1 MAIKLSKKNLCV
13 NQIVGQKTEKIVVE
27 GDEIVPDIKPD
38 ILSVVSTNG
47 NICIYKKEVQ
57 DGKVKIEGG
66 INAYVIYIADDEK
79 SSIRA
84 LSANLEFSRI
94 IDIKECKENMQLECK
109 SQLSNMDCRILNGRK
124 ISLRAIM
131 DMSVVLYSKE
141 NIEYIDKIEDIKDIQ
156 LLNKNITIN
165 SLVGTGITK
174 VYAKDTITIDNVD
187 NLSEIMK
194 VNISVENRESK
205 ISYNKVLA
213 KADTVMKIM
222 YLTED
227 NRINTSST
235 TIPIMGFIDMQDV
248 SEDDICD
255 LNYEIKNILVKP
267 NNVEEH
273 SVYVEAEIEIL
284 GFVYKRQTI
293 DMIEDLYSKTIELT
307 YSQKSVK
314 LMSERTSTNETYSMR
329 KQERIEEMAQSKIFD
344 VEVKPVIV
352 SSRVEEGKITYK
364 GDVNLTFIFARADS
378 SSIGV
383 KNVIE
388 PFEFEVSAS
397 QVSSRDKI
405 DTNIEISK
413 KDFVVMPDSS
423 IDIKIDFNFSINIV
437 KESNINI
444 IENIKEEEGVSKE
457 AFSIIIYYAKL
468 GDTLWNIAK
477 RFGSTVEEI
486 ASINNIEDADRIMQ
500 GQQLFIPR

>member
-1 MAIKLSKKNLCV
+1 MAIKLSRNNLCV
-13 NQIVGQKTEKIVVE
+13 NQIVGQKNEKIIVE

-47 NICIYKKEVQ
+47 NICIYKKEVME
-57 DGKVKIEGG
+57 GKIKIEGG

-79 SSIRA
+79 SSIRT
-84 LSANLEFSRI
+84 LNANLEFTKI
-94 IDIKECKENMQLECK
+94 IDLKECKENMQIECRN
-109 SQLSNMDCRILNGRK
+109 QISNIDCKILNGRK
-124 ISLRAIM
+124 ISLRAIV

-141 NIEYIDKIEDIKDIQ
+141 NIEYIDKIEDIKDVQ

-165 SLVGTGITK
+165 SLVGSGNTK

-194 VNISVENRESK
+194 VNISIENRESK

-213 KADTVMKIM
+213 KADTVVKVM

-227 NRINTSST
+227 NRINTAIT
-235 TIPIMGFIDMQDV
+235 NIPIMGFIDMQNV
-248 SEDDICD
+248 SEEDICD

-267 NNVEEH
+267 NNVQEH
-273 SVYVEAEIEIL
+273 SVYVEVEIEIL
-284 GFVYKRQTI
+284 SFVYKKQTI
-293 DMIEDLYSKTIELT
+293 NMIEDLYSKTLNLN
-307 YSQKSVK
+307 YSQKTVK
-314 LMSERTSTNETYSMR
+314 LMSERTSINEMYSMR
-329 KQERIEEMAQSKIFD
+329 KQERMEDITQNKIYD
-344 VEVKPVIV
+344 VEVKPVII
-352 SSRVEEGKITYK
+352 STQIDDGKITYK
-364 GDVNLTFIFARADS
+364 GDVNLTFIYARIET

-388 PFEFEVSAS
+388 PFEFQVSMA

-405 DTNIEISK
+405 DTDIEIGK
-413 KDFVVMPDSS
+413 KDFFVMPDNS
-423 IDIKIDFNFSINIV
+423 IDIKIDFNFNINVV

-444 IENIKEEEGVSKE
+444 IENIKEEEGTSKE
-457 AFSIIIYYAKL
+457 TFSIIIYYAKL

-486 ASINNIEDADRIMQ
+486 SSINNIEDADKIMQ

>member
-1 MAIKLSKKNLCV
+1 MAIKLSKNNLCV

-57 DGKVKIEGG
+57 EGKIKIEGG

-84 LSANLEFSRI
+84 INANLEFTKV
-94 IDIKECKENMQLECK
+94 IDIKECKENMQVECK
-109 SQLSNMDCRILNGRK
+109 SQLANLDCKILNGRK
-124 ISLRAIM
+124 ISLRAIV
-131 DMSVVLYSKE
+131 DMSLILYSKE
-141 NIEYIDKIEDIKDIQ
+141 DIEYIDKIENIKDIQ
-156 LLNKNITIN
+156 LLNKNIQIN
-165 SLVGTGITK
+165 SLVGSGRTK

-194 VNISVENRESK
+194 LNIAIENKESK

-213 KADTVMKIM
+213 KADTVVKVM

-227 NRINTSST
+227 NRINTVNA

-255 LNYEIKNILVKP
+255 LNYEVKNILIKP
-267 NNVEEH
+267 NNVQEH
-273 SVYVEAEIEIL
+273 SIYVEVEIEIF
-284 GFVYKRQTI
+284 GFVYKKKTI
-293 DMIEDLYSKTIELT
+293 DMIEDLYSKTIGLT

-314 LMSERTSTNETYSMR
+314 LMSERTNTNEAYSLR
-329 KQERIEEMAQSKIFD
+329 KQEKIEELGQSKIYD
-344 VEVKPVIV
+344 VEVKPIIL
-352 SSRVEEGKITYK
+352 SAQVENGRILYK
-364 GDVNLTFIFARADS
+364 GDVNFTFIFAKGES
-378 SSIGV
+378 TSIGV

-388 PFEFEVSAS
+388 PFEFET
-397 QVSSRDKI
+397 SSLQISSKDKI

-413 KDFVVMPDSS
+413 KDFIVMPDSL
-423 IDIKIDFNFSINIV
+423 IDIKIDFKFNINIV
-437 KESNINI
+437 KENNITI
-444 IENIKEEEGVSKE
+444 IENINEEEGKNKE
-457 AFSIIIYYAKL
+457 TFSIIIYYAKL

-486 ASINNIEDADRIMQ
+486 ASINNIEDADKIMQ

>member
-1 MAIKLSKKNLCV
+1 MIKLSKNNLCV
-13 NQIVGQKTEKIVVE
+13 NQIIGQKTEKIVVE

-57 DGKVKIEGG
+57 DGKVKIEGS

-84 LSANLEFSRI
+84 LSANLEFSKT
-94 IDIKECKENMQLECK
+94 IDIKECKENMQVECK
-109 SQLSNMDCRILNGRK
+109 SQICNMDCKILNGRK

-131 DMSVVLYSKE
+131 DLSLVLYSKE

-165 SLVGTGITK
+165 SLVGTGTTK
-174 VYAKDTITIDNVD
+174 VYAKDTITIDNID

-194 VNISVENRESK
+194 VNISIENRESK

-213 KADTVMKIM
+213 KADTVIKIM

-248 SEDDICD
+248 AEDDICD

-284 GFVYKRQTI
+284 GFAYKRRTI
-293 DMIEDLYSKTIELT
+293 DMIEDLYSKSLELT

-314 LMSERTSTNETYSMR
+314 LMSERINTSETYSMR
-329 KQERIEEMAQSKIFD
+329 KQEKIEEMTQSKIFD

-352 SSRVEEGKITYK
+352 SSRIEEGKITYK

-383 KNVIE
+383 KNLIE
-388 PFEFEVSAS
+388 PFEFEVSETQA
-397 QVSSRDKI
+397 SSRDKI
-405 DTNIEISK
+405 ETNIEISK
-413 KDFVVMPDSS
+413 KDFVIMQDSS
-423 IDIKIDFNFSINIV
+423 IDIKIDFKFNINIV

-457 AFSIIIYYAKL
+457 VFSIIIYYTKL

-486 ASINNIEDADRIMQ
+486 ASINNIENEERIMQ

>member
-1 MAIKLSKKNLCV
+1 MAIKLSRNNLCV
-13 NQIVGQKTEKIVVE
+13 NQIVGQKNEKIIVE

-47 NICIYKKEVQ
+47 NICIYKKEVME
-57 DGKVKIEGG
+57 GKIKIEGG

-79 SSIRA
+79 SSIRT
-84 LSANLEFSRI
+84 LNANLEFTKI
-94 IDIKECKENMQLECK
+94 IDLKECKENMQIECRN
-109 SQLSNMDCRILNGRK
+109 QISNIDCKILNGRK
-124 ISLRAIM
+124 ISLRAIV

-141 NIEYIDKIEDIKDIQ
+141 NIEYIDKIEDIKDVQ

-165 SLVGTGITK
+165 SLVGSGNTK

-194 VNISVENRESK
+194 VNISIENRESK

-213 KADTVMKIM
+213 KADIVVKVM

-227 NRINTSST
+227 NRINTAIT
-235 TIPIMGFIDMQDV
+235 NIPIMGFIDMQNV
-248 SEDDICD
+248 SEEDICD

-267 NNVEEH
+267 NNVQEH
-273 SVYVEAEIEIL
+273 SVYVEVEIEIL
-284 GFVYKRQTI
+284 SFVYKKQTI
-293 DMIEDLYSKTIELT
+293 NMIEDLYSKTLNLN
-307 YSQKSVK
+307 YSQKTVK
-314 LMSERTSTNETYSMR
+314 LMSERTSINEMYSMR
-329 KQERIEEMAQSKIFD
+329 KQERMEDITQNKIYD
-344 VEVKPVIV
+344 VEVKPVII
-352 SSRVEEGKITYK
+352 STQIDDGKITYK
-364 GDVNLTFIFARADS
+364 GDVNLTFIYARIET

-388 PFEFEVSAS
+388 PFEFQVSMA

-405 DTNIEISK
+405 DTDIEIGK
-413 KDFVVMPDSS
+413 KDFFVMPDNS
-423 IDIKIDFNFSINIV
+423 IDIKIDFNFNINVV

-444 IENIKEEEGVSKE
+444 IENIKEEEGTSKE
-457 AFSIIIYYAKL
+457 TFSIIIYYAKL

-477 RFGSTVEEI
+477 RFGSNVEEI
-486 ASINNIEDADRIMQ
+486 SSINNIEDADKIMQ

>member
-1 MAIKLSKKNLCV
+1 MAIKLSRNNLCV
-13 NQIVGQKTEKIVVE
+13 NQIVGQKNEKIIVE

-47 NICIYKKEVQ
+47 NICIYKKEVME
-57 DGKVKIEGG
+57 GKIKIEGG

-79 SSIRA
+79 SSIRT
-84 LSANLEFSRI
+84 LNANLEFTKI
-94 IDIKECKENMQLECK
+94 IDLKECKENMQIECRN
-109 SQLSNMDCRILNGRK
+109 QISNIDCKILNGRK
-124 ISLRAIM
+124 ISLRAIV

-141 NIEYIDKIEDIKDIQ
+141 NIEYIDKIEDIKDVQ

-165 SLVGTGITK
+165 SLVGSGNTK

-194 VNISVENRESK
+194 VNISIENRESK

-213 KADTVMKIM
+213 KADTVVKVM

-227 NRINTSST
+227 NRINTAIT
-235 TIPIMGFIDMQDV
+235 NIPIMGFIDMQNV
-248 SEDDICD
+248 SEEDICD

-267 NNVEEH
+267 NNVQEH
-273 SVYVEAEIEIL
+273 SVYVEVEIEIL
-284 GFVYKRQTI
+284 SFVYKKQTI
-293 DMIEDLYSKTIELT
+293 NMIEDLYSKTLNLN
-307 YSQKSVK
+307 YSQKTVK
-314 LMSERTSTNETYSMR
+314 LMSERTSINEMYSMR
-329 KQERIEEMAQSKIFD
+329 KQERMEDITQNKIYD
-344 VEVKPVIV
+344 VEVKPVII
-352 SSRVEEGKITYK
+352 STQIDDGKITYK
-364 GDVNLTFIFARADS
+364 GDVNLTFIYARIET

-388 PFEFEVSAS
+388 PFEFQVSMA

-405 DTNIEISK
+405 DTDIEIGK
-413 KDFVVMPDSS
+413 KDFFVMSDNS
-423 IDIKIDFNFSINIV
+423 IDIKIDFNFNINVV

-444 IENIKEEEGVSKE
+444 IENIKEEEGTSKE
-457 AFSIIIYYAKL
+457 TFSIIIYYAKL

-486 ASINNIEDADRIMQ
+486 SSINNIEDADKIMQ